1 MSSLHDME
9 QQIMG
14 CWQVCDDLET
24 VFIQI
29 GDGEKEPTPDELMNT
44 LMGIQQLYQWKF
56 SQLFEAYENVLK
68 LQRKGSKMTD
78 DNWPLE
84 SDFTD
89 VLWNTKIK
97 EMTSEEK
104 DRAKVREQS
113 NGLTPCASCGVP
125 TKETWCSFCL
135 TEE

>member
-1 MSSLHDME
+1 MSNMYEIEKSILD
-9 QQIMG
+9 
-14 CWQVCDDLET
+14 CWKVCNDLET

-29 GDGEKEPTPDELMNT
+29 GDGEKEPSHDELMNT
-44 LMGIQQLYQWKF
+44 LMGMQKLYEWKF

-68 LQRKGSKMTD
+68 LQRKGNKMTD

-89 VLWNTKIK
+89 VLWNNKIK
-97 EMTSEEK
+97 EMTDEEK
-104 DRAKVREQS
+104 NRAKVREQS
-113 NGLTPCASCGVP
+113 NGLTPCVSCGVP

-135 TEE
+135 NEE

>member
-1 MSSLHDME
+1 MSDMYE
-9 QQIMG
+9 IEKYILD
-14 CWQVCDDLET
+14 CWRVCNDLET

-29 GDGEKEPTPDELMNT
+29 GDGEKEPSHDELMNT
-44 LMGIQQLYQWKF
+44 LMGMQQLYEWKF

-68 LQRKGSKMTD
+68 LQRKGNKMTD

-104 DRAKVREQS
+104 NRAKVREQS
-113 NGLTPCASCGVP
+113 NGLTPCVSCGVK

>member
-1 MSSLHDME
+1 MSNMYEIEKSILD
-9 QQIMG
+9 
-14 CWQVCDDLET
+14 CWKVCNDLET

-29 GDGEKEPTPDELMNT
+29 GDGEKEPSHDELMNT
-44 LMGIQQLYQWKF
+44 LMGMQQLYEWKF

-68 LQRKGSKMTD
+68 LQRKGNKMTD

-89 VLWNTKIK
+89 VLWNNKIK
-97 EMTSEEK
+97 EMTDEEK
-104 DRAKVREQS
+104 NRAKVREQS
-113 NGLTPCASCGVP
+113 NGLTPCVSCGVP

-135 TEE
+135 NEE

>member
-1 MSSLHDME
+1 MSNMYEIEKSILD
-9 QQIMG
+9 
-14 CWQVCDDLET
+14 CWKVCNDLET

-29 GDGEKEPTPDELMNT
+29 GDGEKEPSHDELMNT
-44 LMGIQQLYQWKF
+44 LMGMQQLYEWKF

-68 LQRKGSKMTD
+68 LQRKGNKMTD

-84 SDFTD
+84 SDFID
-89 VLWNTKIK
+89 VLWNNKIK
-97 EMTSEEK
+97 EMTDEEK
-104 DRAKVREQS
+104 NRAKVREQS
-113 NGLTPCASCGVP
+113 NGLTPCVSCGVP